1 MSFFSSKSRQE
12 RTEQLR
18 ATAFELEM
26 DFEEKDEF
34 GMIALLRDFKLF
46 RIGGRKTI
54 SNILTKTSSL
64 MEEKINVF
72 DYRYT
77 ISTGKSSHT
86 YHQSVFFIQSKQLA
100 MPQMLLKPEHFF
112 HKIGAWLGM
121 QDIDFEEHPEFSDR
135 YLLQGEDEDRIRRTM
150 SNEAVM
156 RFFTV
161 EKNWHLESIGFFL
174 ILYQDK
180 KLIMP
185 SHIKTLYGKGM
196 ILYEQLKTEEW

>member
-1 MSFFSSKSRQE
+1 MSILSKAKLRE

-18 ATAFELEM
+18 AAAFELGM
-26 DFEEKDEF
+26 DFEEKDEYR
-34 GMIALLRDFKLF
+34 MIALLRDFKLF
-46 RIGGRKTI
+46 RTGGRKTI

-196 ILYEQLKTEEW
+196 KLYEQLKTEEW

>member
-196 ILYEQLKTEEW
+196 KLYEQLKTEEW

>member
-1 MSFFSSKSRQE
+1 MSILSKAKLRE

-18 ATAFELEM
+18 AVAFELEM

-46 RIGGRKTI
+46 KIGGSKKIT
-54 SNILTKTSSL
+54 NILSKTSGL

-77 ISTGKSSHT
+77 VSTGKSSHT
-86 YHQSVFFIQSKQLA
+86 FHQSVFFIQSKQLA
-100 MPQMLLKPEHFF
+100 MPQMLLKPENFF

-135 YLLQGEDEDRIRRTM
+135 YLLQGEDEERIRRTM
-150 SNEAVM
+150 SNETVM

-161 EKNWHLESIGFFL
+161 EKNWSLESIGFYL
-174 ILYQDK
+174 VLYQER
-180 KLIMP
+180 KLIDP
-185 SHIKTLYGKGM
+185 GHFKTLYGKGM
-196 ILYEQLKTEEW
+196 KLYEQLKTEEW